1 MKNSNSGYSAKE
13 SGNQSAAQFSE
24 KRINAKSILGD
35 KSNDAI
41 MNAYA
46 TGIELMKNSTTHP
59 SMIFIAAHDNQV
71 IEAFEVNVSDNSVKH
86 INPSRFVITASR
98 SEDVL
103 DETEEIEQPKIELSN
118 KAIKDYIFVR
128 SKSIFTKIKIGEI
141 SYIQACG
148 DYVNIFVGDKRYTVH
163 LTLRAIEEKL
173 PAGMFYRLHR
183 SYLVSLDH
191 IDNVEENTA
200 YVGKHPISISVQFK
214 KELLSRLNVI

>member
-1 MKNSNSGYSAKE
+1 MKNSNTGYITKE
-13 SGNQSAAQFSE
+13 GGN
-24 KRINAKSILGD
+24 KTNAKYNGKGTDMKSVLGTQ
-35 KSNDAI
+35 SNDAI
-41 MNAYA
+41 LNAYA
-46 TGIELMKNSTTHP
+46 TGIKLMKNSSTHP

-71 IEAFEVNVSDNSVKH
+71 IEAFEVNVEDNTVKH

-103 DETEEIEQPKIELSN
+103 DEIEPKVESGS
-118 KAIKDYIFVR
+118 KTIKDYIFVR
-128 SKSIFTKIKIGEI
+128 SKSIFTKIKISEI
-141 SYIQACG
+141 GYIQACG
-148 DYVNIFVGDKRYTVH
+148 DYVNIFVGEKRYTIH

>member
-1 MKNSNSGYSAKE
+1 MKNSNLLHGAQKSADKSGARFNDN
-13 SGNQSAAQFSE
+13 GSE
-24 KRINAKSILGD
+24 NRFAHAG

-46 TGIELMKNSTTHP
+46 TGIELMKNSSTHP

-86 INPSRFVITASR
+86 INPSRFIITASR
-98 SEDVL
+98 SEDSL
-103 DETEEIEQPKIELSN
+103 DQIAEEEPKIEFSN

-128 SKSIFTKIKIGEI
+128 SKSVFTKIKISEI

-148 DYVNIFVGDKRYTVH
+148 DYVNIFVGDKRFTVH

-173 PAGMFYRLHR
+173 PSGMFYRLHR

>member
-1 MKNSNSGYSAKE
+1 MENSNIGHNATENIGKSGKQNDKKELDTKPFFGSDSNNAILNAYTTGIEFMKNSG
-13 SGNQSAAQFSE
+13 
-24 KRINAKSILGD
+24 
-35 KSNDAI
+35 
-41 MNAYA
+41 
-46 TGIELMKNSTTHP
+46 THP

-71 IEAFEVNVSDNSVKH
+71 IEAFEVNVNDNSIKH
-86 INPSRFVITASR
+86 INPARFVITASR
-98 SEDVL
+98 SEDML
-103 DETEEIEQPKIELSN
+103 ESNEPRIEGQP

-128 SKSIFTKIKIGEI
+128 SKSVFTKIKISEI

-148 DYVNIFVGDKRYTVH
+148 DYVNIFVGEKRFTIH

-173 PAGMFYRLHR
+173 PSGMFYRLHR

>member
-1 MKNSNSGYSAKE
+1 MENSYTRQSAKE
-13 SGNQSAAQFSE
+13 IGRKSAVKPDSKGIDMESFLDPE
-24 KRINAKSILGD
+24 RNNAIL
-35 KSNDAI
+35 S
-41 MNAYA
+41 AYT
-46 TGIELMKNSTTHP
+46 TGIELMKNSGTHP

-71 IEAFEVNVSDNSVKH
+71 IEAFEVNVNNNTVKH

-98 SEDVL
+98 SEDMMEG
-103 DETEEIEQPKIELSN
+103 DEPKQGVNN

-128 SKSIFTKIKIGEI
+128 SKSVFTKIKISEI

-148 DYVNIFVGDKRYTVH
+148 DYVNIFVGEKRYTIH

-200 YVGKHPISISVQFK
+200 YIGKHPISISVQFK
-214 KELLSRLNVI
+214 KELLNRLNVI